1 MTQVP
6 RPLALVHGLG
16 RFGGGLSAVQ
26 FLHRHGYAVRI
37 ADRTDDPTLAASLG
51 ELAEDA
57 AIDLQLGREDPDL
70 LDGVDLLV
78 VNPAVPDQH
87 PLLQAAAARGV
98 ERTQEVN
105 LFLAHYPGRVVG
117 ISGTNGKSSTATL
130 LHAALQRSGID
141 ALLGGNIGRS
151 LLDDEPLW
159 KTDQVA
165 VLEISSFQL
174 ERVAPEQR
182 LEGAIM
188 TRVGRDH
195 LDRHGSLASY
205 QAAKGRLAGMA
216 TNFFVHDAEDP
227 VAEAFASPA
236 RHRIRFGSAP
246 PGPQGM
252 GEADG
257 WLSART
263 GSEPAE
269 RLLHREAMLLMGDYQ
284 RHNALAAAAAARLLD
299 ADPHRTALALATAR
313 PLPFRLQL
321 AGAIGGVKLFDN
333 AVSTEV
339 ESTKAALRNV
349 PGRVHWVG
357 GGKSKEGNGAD
368 VIAAIQPLAASTHLF
383 GATASALADHPL
395 AGTVTRH
402 ERLEQA
408 LDAAI
413 EAASPD
419 ESVLF
424 SPAFASFDQFPNFRA
439 RAQAFHS
446 WLRDRR
452 AAQE

>member
-1 MTQVP
+1 MTPVP

-16 RFGGGLSAVQ
+16 RFGGGLAAVQ
-26 FLHRHGYAVRI
+26 FRHRHGYAVRI
-37 ADRTDDPTLAASLG
+37 ADRTNDPAMAASLG
-51 ELAEDA
+51 ALAEGA
-57 AIDLQLGREDPDL
+57 SIDLQLGREDHGL

-87 PLLQAAAARGV
+87 PLLRAAAARGI

-130 LHAALQRSGID
+130 LHAALQRNGID

-151 LLDDEPLW
+151 LLDDEGLW
-159 KTDQVA
+159 KASQIA

-182 LEGAIM
+182 IEGAIM
-188 TRVGRDH
+188 TRVGSDH

-216 TNFFVHDAEDP
+216 SAFFIHDAEDP

-236 RHRIRFGSAP
+236 RHRIRFGSDP
-246 PGPQGM
+246 PGPGSM

-257 WLSART
+257 WLMART
-263 GSEPAE
+263 GDEPAE
-269 RLLHREAMLLMGDYQ
+269 RLLRREAMLLMGDYQ

-299 ADPHRTALALATAR
+299 ADPHRTAVALATAR

-321 AGAIGGVKLFDN
+321 AGVIDGVKLFDN

-339 ESTKAALRNV
+339 ESTRAALRNV

-357 GGKSKEGNGAD
+357 GGKSKAGDGAD
-368 VIAAIQPLAASTHLF
+368 VVAAIQPLAASTHLF
-383 GATASALADHPL
+383 GATAAALADRPL
-395 AGTVTRH
+395 AGPVTLH

-408 LDAAI
+408 LEAAIDAAR
-413 EAASPD
+413 PD

-424 SPAFASFDQFPNFRA
+424 SPGFASFDQFPNFRA
-439 RAQAFHS
+439 RAQAFHN
-446 WLRDRR
+446 WLHERR
-452 AAQE
+452 TSQG